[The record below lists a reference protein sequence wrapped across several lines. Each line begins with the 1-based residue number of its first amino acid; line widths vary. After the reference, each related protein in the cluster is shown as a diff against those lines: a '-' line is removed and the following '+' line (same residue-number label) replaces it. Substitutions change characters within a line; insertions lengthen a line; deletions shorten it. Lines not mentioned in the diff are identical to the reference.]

1 METFL
6 QSPLPETI
14 TELEDQ
20 IALIEKA
27 QAQCV
32 RTIRDLMEREDPL
45 HGVAFPAEIHELH
58 QQKKYAGNTQGI
70 PQSPHPATAFS
81 GKRRLTP
88 PSDDDCDCRRTRPTS
103 THPYHAAR
111 KTRV

>member
-1 METFL
+1 MSNPQDAVLSLKESMETFL

-32 RTIRDLMEREDPL
+32 WTIRDLMEREDPL

-58 QQKKYAGNTQGI
+58 QQKNMLETHKEFRKVRI
-70 PQSPHPATAFS
+70 
-81 GKRRLTP
+81 RRLRFQENG
-88 PSDDDCDCRRTRPTS
+88 D
-103 THPYHAAR
+103 
-111 KTRV
+111 